1 MNQRFARGAARLLE
15 LDEEPVRQ
23 SEDHRPDS
31 QGDGEREQRAQH
43 RLTPARPGELY
54 KACMFSLLAVV
65 QLAWLAALTYGIF
78 VLVH

>member
-23 SEDHRPDS
+23 SEDHRPDA
-31 QGDGEREQRAQH
+31 QGDRQREQGAQH
-43 RLTPARPGELY
+43 RLTPARPGGLY
-54 KACMFSLLAVV
+54 KACMFSLLAGV
-65 QLAWLAALTYGIF
+65 QLAWLAVLSYGVF